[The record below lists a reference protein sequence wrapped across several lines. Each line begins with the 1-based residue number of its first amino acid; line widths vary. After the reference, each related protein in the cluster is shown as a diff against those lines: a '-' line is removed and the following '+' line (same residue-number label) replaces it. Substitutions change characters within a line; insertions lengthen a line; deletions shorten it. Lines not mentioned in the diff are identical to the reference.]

1 MKQTTKVKEVDEE
14 INEFKKYIR
23 SKYDLKVIVLTEL
36 DSVYRLTIPQLAD
49 IVDRNLDKYSNGK
62 QTTIRLLDRSRKDDR
77 VLHHQVFCKICKELN
92 YGVSELGR
100 FLNKDHSTII
110 YSVKRASDLIYI
122 KDNRFL
128 TVYESVKRDVLK
140 AIEHGRNIQHI
151 ITEWDNSEPAL
162 HAAFT

>member
-1 MKQTTKVKEVDEE
+1 MKHTTKVKELDEE
-14 INEFKKYIR
+14 INEFKKHLR
-23 SKYDLKVIVLTEL
+23 SKYDVKVVILTEL
-36 DSVYRLTIPQLAD
+36 DSVYRLTIPEVAD
-49 IVDRNLDKYSNGK
+49 IVDSNLVKYSNGN
-62 QTTIRLLDRSRKDDR
+62 QTTIRLLDKSRKDDR

-110 YSVKRASDLIYI
+110 YSAKRATDLIYI

-128 TVYESVKRDVLK
+128 TVYEAVKRDTLK
-140 AIEHGRNIQHI
+140 AIEHGRNIQNI

-162 HAAFT
+162 HAPFT